1 MEKMGSKGGADV
13 VDRPPKKK
21 KQPPKPPKKF
31 KVIYH
36 NDDFTPMEFV
46 VWTLQ
51 AYFNKSEVDANST
64 MMEIHKLGAACV
76 GLYDYQIAEQK
87 IYEVLES
94 AREHEYPLKVTG
106 ESE

>member
-1 MEKMGSKGGADV
+1 MKSNSTVIDKNGSNTKKKP
-13 VDRPPKKK
+13 RKTPPPPKY
-21 KQPPKPPKKF
+21 

-36 NDDFTPMEFV
+36 NDDYTPMEFV
-46 VWTLQ
+46 TWSLR
-51 AYFNKSEVDANST
+51 AFFNKDEHEANSIT
-64 MMEIHKLGAACV
+64 LEIHKLDAACV